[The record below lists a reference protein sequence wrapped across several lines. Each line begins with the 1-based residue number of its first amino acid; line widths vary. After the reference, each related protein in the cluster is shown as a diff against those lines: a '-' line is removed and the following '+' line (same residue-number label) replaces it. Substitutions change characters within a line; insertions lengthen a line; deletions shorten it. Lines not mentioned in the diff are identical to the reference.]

1 MLLEIKNIKK
11 SFYQKTGVFGENRS
25 CVKAVDNVDLVINQG
40 ENIGLV
46 GESGCGKTTLARIV
60 LRLLKSDSGS
70 ILFNGIDITKGSS
83 AKLKHARRNM
93 QMVFQDP
100 YSSLDPRF
108 TIENIMEEG
117 FTLGKGEWCSKSTRR
132 ERIFETFA
140 AVNLN
145 RDILERYPHEFSGGE
160 RQRIAIARS
169 LVLNPKLLILDEAV
183 SSLDVIIQKQIVD
196 LLADLRK
203 RYDLTYLFIS
213 HNLKVVQKICQKIA
227 VMYKGKIVELASA
240 DDIFKD
246 PLHPYTKEL
255 LAASVE
261 YRSVKGSAKIEFN
274 DEMRLVDMGRNHFLL
289 K

>member
-11 SFYQKTGVFGENRS
+11 SFYQKTGVFGENKS

-46 GESGCGKTTLARIV
+46 GESGCGKTTLARII

-70 ILFNGIDITKGSS
+70 INFDGVDISQGSFG
-83 AKLKHARRNM
+83 KLKHARRNM

-108 TIENIMEEG
+108 NIENVMEEG
-117 FTLGKGEWCSKSTRR
+117 FTLGKKEWNTKSKRR
-132 ERIFETFA
+132 EKIFETFS
-140 AVNLN
+140 AVNLST
-145 RDILERYPHEFSGGE
+145 DILDRYPHEFSGGE

-183 SSLDVIIQKQIVD
+183 SSLDVIIQKQIVE

-203 RYDLTYLFIS
+203 KYDLTYLFIS
-213 HNLKVVQKICQKIA
+213 HNLKVVQRICQKIA
-227 VMYKGKIVELASA
+227 VMYKGKIVELAST
-240 DDIFKD
+240 DDIFSY

-255 LAASVE
+255 LAAAVE
-261 YRSVKGSAKIEFN
+261 YRSVKDNAKIEFT
-274 DEMRLVDMGRNHFLL
+274 DDMRLIDMGKGHFLL